1 MSEQPLPQT
10 ETDES
15 DDAAPL
21 VLNSTFVVDLEGF
34 EGPIDLLLS
43 LARSQKV
50 DITQLSIL
58 TLAEQYLTYIEEAR
72 RVRLEI
78 AADYL
83 VMAAWLAY
91 LKSRLLLPEPEGEDE
106 PTGEELAARLQ
117 FQLQRLQA
125 MRDASEKL
133 MARARLGLD
142 VFQRG
147 MPEGVTVLR
156 KSQWQCEMYDLLRAY
171 ADQVQGAPVT
181 PLAMTMPTAM
191 TIDEALGRLRSII
204 GDMPDWASLEA
215 LLPSGLR
222 SGFDR
227 RSAVAATLGASL
239 EMAKSGQLQI
249 RQRQPFGPI
258 LIKAQTSDASD

>member
-1 MSEQPLPQT
+1 MIDNSQPLPAAQD
-10 ETDES
+10 DE
-15 DDAAPL
+15 DVAPT
-21 VLNSTFVVDLEGF
+21 VLRATFVVDLDGF
-34 EGPIDLLLS
+34 EGPLDLLLT
-43 LARSQKV
+43 LARQQKV
-50 DITQLSIL
+50 DLTQISIL
-58 TLAEQYLTYIEEAR
+58 QLAEQYLGYIEEAR
-72 RVRLEI
+72 RIRLEI

-106 PTGEELAARLQ
+106 PSGEELAARLQ

-125 MRDASEKL
+125 MRAAAEKL

-147 MPEGVTVLR
+147 MPEGISVLR
-156 KSQWQCEMYDLLRAY
+156 QSVWDCQLYELLRAY

-181 PLAMTMPTAM
+181 ALSVRPPAPM
-191 TIDEALGRLRSII
+191 TIEEALQRLRRMI

-215 LLPSGLR
+215 LLPPGLR

-227 RSAVAATLGASL
+227 RSAVASTFTASL
-239 EMAKSGQLQI
+239 ELAKAGQLQL

-258 LIKAQTSDASD
+258 LIKAATRDATD

>member
-1 MSEQPLPQT
+1 MSEQPLPQPET
-10 ETDES
+10 EEKTDGEET
-15 DDAAPL
+15 API
-21 VLNSTFVVDLEGF
+21 VLRSTFVVDLEGF

-43 LARSQKV
+43 LARTQKV

-58 TLAEQYLTYIEEAR
+58 KLAEQYLAYIEEAR
-72 RVRLEI
+72 RIRLEI

-91 LKSRLLLPEPEGEDE
+91 LKSRLLLPEPEGEEE
-106 PTGEELAARLQ
+106 PSGEELAARLQ

-147 MPEGVTVLR
+147 MPEGITVLR
-156 KSQWQCEMYDLLRAY
+156 KSQWHCELYDLLRAY

-181 PLAMTMPTAM
+181 PLSMTMPTAM
-191 TIDEALGRLRSII
+191 MMLTSTTWSASKIACRVRVLLRRL
-204 GDMPDWASLEA
+204 
-215 LLPSGLR
+215 
-222 SGFDR
+222 
-227 RSAVAATLGASL
+227 AATATTTTTTCS
-239 EMAKSGQLQI
+239 
-249 RQRQPFGPI
+249 
-258 LIKAQTSDASD
+258 